1 MEFLSHLSA
10 VKIPTPCPHIAGSI
24 KKKKKQKHKTNK
36 LLPREEANKF
46 SLKKKK
52 NKPPHIFSYF
62 GFMGHTCYRIK
73 SKGSRLILKKNIQEP
88 AAQQYLNQNVYSHYF
103 FFTSS
108 NNLGTQ
114 HPPGII

>member
-52 NKPPHIFSYF
+52 TNHHISFLTLDLWGTHAIELKAKDHVS
-62 GFMGHTCYRIK
+62 
-73 SKGSRLILKKNIQEP
+73 SLKKISKS
-88 AAQQYLNQNVYSHYF
+88 QQH
-103 FFTSS
+103 S
-108 NNLGTQ
+108 NT
-114 HPPGII
+114 